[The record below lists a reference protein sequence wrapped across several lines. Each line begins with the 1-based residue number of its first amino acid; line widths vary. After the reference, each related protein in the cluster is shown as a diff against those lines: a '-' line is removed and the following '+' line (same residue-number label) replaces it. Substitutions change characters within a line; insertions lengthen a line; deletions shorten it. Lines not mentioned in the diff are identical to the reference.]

1 MEKRILLL
9 AMWLLTVCMA
19 FAATPSLA
27 GIYKFKDSYSGEDA
41 KVKIYDNGKG
51 GYDARIVWLAQPN
64 NPDGSPRLDEKNP
77 DPALRTRKAYE
88 IVVAKNLKYNEKKQ
102 RWETKELYHPSYG
115 KYFSAYMEFESA
127 TRLKVRGYV
136 GAPALGQ
143 TEYWEKTE

>member
-1 MEKRILLL
+1 MEKKILLISLCML
-9 AMWLLTVCMA
+9 AAISLQ
-19 FAATPSLA
+19 AASPKLE

-41 KVKIYDNGKG
+41 KVKIYDNGNG
-51 GYDARIVWLAQPN
+51 GYDARIIWLAQPN

-77 DPALRTRKAYE
+77 DPKLRTRKAYE
-88 IVVAKNLKYNEKKQ
+88 IFVAKNLKYNEKKQ

-115 KYFSAYMEFESA
+115 KYFSAYMEFESD

-136 GAPALGQ
+136 GTPALGQ

>member
-1 MEKRILLL
+1 MSDLCGKSNQIKNILSIFE
-9 AMWLLTVCMA
+9 ASIQTDYA
-19 FAATPSLA
+19 F
-27 GIYKFKDSYSGEDA
+27 
-41 KVKIYDNGKG
+41 
-51 GYDARIVWLAQPN
+51 
-64 NPDGSPRLDEKNP
+64 EKNP